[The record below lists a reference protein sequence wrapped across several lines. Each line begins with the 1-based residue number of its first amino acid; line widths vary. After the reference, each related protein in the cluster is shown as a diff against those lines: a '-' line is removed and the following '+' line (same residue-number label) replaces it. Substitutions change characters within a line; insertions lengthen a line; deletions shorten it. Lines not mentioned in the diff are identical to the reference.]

1 MTIVDSI
8 RRRAVLKASAITAG
22 ALAVGTPASASEEG
36 DDGGARSKGHSSD
49 PICGDDEEFETHTV
63 TGGGGIDIRVDET
76 GNENGQPILFIHG
89 GFVSRLVW
97 DKQMRSNLGG
107 PFRLVAADLRGHG
120 ASGKPEDAYGQ
131 SDWAADID
139 AVIDQRNL
147 DDPVLVGWSAGSA
160 WIMDYL
166 IVEGEEDIAGVNM
179 VGAAPVIEVEDPTT
193 ILDPEALGFL
203 FSGVLFDDDAEAST
217 EAIHDWIPFWTN
229 EPVTPT
235 DRAFF
240 AGVVAACPP
249 RVRFAVLDR
258 LPTFDDL
265 LPDLD
270 VPVLVTHGEEDAIVL
285 EAHAEMI
292 ADIIP
297 NAETSFYPEIGH
309 APHMENTRRF
319 NRELRK
325 FVVGL

>member
-1 MTIVDSI
+1 M
-8 RRRAVLKASAITAG
+8 KASAITAG
-22 ALAVGTPASASEEG
+22 VLAVGTPASASEEG
-36 DDGGARSKGHSSD
+36 NGGGARSKGRSSD
-49 PICGDDEEFETHTV
+49 PICGDDEAFETHTV
-63 TGGGGIDIRVDET
+63 TGGGGIDIHVDET
-76 GNENGQPILFIHG
+76 GNENGQPILFLHG

-107 PFRLVAADLRGHG
+107 PFRLVAPDLRGHG
-120 ASGKPEDAYGQ
+120 DSDKPPDAYGE
-131 SDWAADID
+131 SEDWAADID
-139 AVIDQRNL
+139 AVITELEL
-147 DDPVLVGWSAGSA
+147 DNPVLVGWSAGSA

-166 IVEGEEDIAGVNM
+166 AVEGEEDIAGVNM
-179 VGAAPVIEVEDPTT
+179 VGAASLIEVEDPTT
-193 ILDPEALGFL
+193 IVDPEALGFL
-203 FSGVLFDDDAEAST
+203 FSGVLTDDDAEASI
-217 EAIHDWIPFWTN
+217 EAIHDWIPFLTN

-235 DRAFF
+235 DRAFL
-240 AGVVAACPP
+240 AGVMAACPP
-249 RVRFAVLDR
+249 RVRAAVLDR

-265 LPDLD
+265 LPELD

-309 APHMENTRRF
+309 APHMENTCRF